1 MNKEILWLPVR
12 IFLFL
17 SFVCLWGLFL
27 SVVLPARGNS
37 GNRKDAPARYV
48 VGVPARTLTEKYMT
62 YFYDA
67 VRNFDAIHD
76 DVEFRILDAQLD
88 AKRQLDLSNNMIL
101 DGVDALLLVPVT
113 REIVLPIGKAAS
125 AAGIPLVVANNFGS
139 DEGMKY
145 ADSYVGSKEE
155 DAGRIQAEYI
165 GKMLG
170 AEGNVKLAVL
180 MGPMGHSAQIGRTEG
195 LSEVLQRNFPQIQIV
210 AKQTANWDRAEAM
223 AVAQDFFQLHPD
235 LRGIVA
241 NNDEMAIGAL
251 LAARK
256 AGFSELWIGGV
267 DATPDALEYLGKGL
281 DFTVFQDAPGQGRE
295 AARAA
300 YRLAKGETVEP
311 RIWIPFELVTPENP
325 KEYAE

>member
-1 MNKEILWLPVR
+1 MNKRILYIL
-12 IFLFL
+12 LFASFFIL
-17 SFVCLWGLFL
+17 SFDLLAKG
-27 SVVLPARGNS
+27 RDTT
-37 GNRKDAPARYV
+37 RKKDELARYV

-67 VRNFDAIHD
+67 VRNFDAAHD
-76 DVEFRILDAQLD
+76 NVEFRILDAQLD

-145 ADSYVGSKEE
+145 ADSYVGSKEQ

-170 AEGNVKLAVL
+170 SEADVKLAVL

-195 LSEVLQRNFPQIQIV
+195 LSEVLQRDFPQIQIV
-210 AKQTANWDRAEAM
+210 AKQTANWDRSEAM

-235 LRGIVA
+235 LRVIVA

-256 AGFSELWIGGV
+256 AGVSKLLIGGV

-281 DFTVFQDAPGQGRE
+281 DFTVFQDAPGRE

-311 RIWIPFELVTPENP
+311 RIWIELVTPENP